1 MKFDYILISGAVV
14 GLIILLGAVLK
25 KLYDWLSPYPYMK
38 KKNQYGTF
46 RYDPQSQMF
55 KAEIN
60 WCCQNTV
67 TAYWGCADHS
77 SESGLQIQRYF
88 NDLMIYSPMWD
99 QKVRSHIVNDIFT
112 IPASIH
118 DDIRK
123 TISKTKLYEQL
134 IMDFVAIYQNGM
146 VEFGM
151 KLHRNNDQYYILVLA
166 YLNGEIQIMD
176 MQKIKE

>member
-1 MKFDYILISGAVV
+1 MKFDYILIGGALV

-25 KLYDWLSPYPYMK
+25 KLYDWLTPYPYMK

-46 RYDPQSQMF
+46 LYDPQLQMF

-60 WCCQNTV
+60 WCCQNIV
-67 TAYWGCADHS
+67 TAYWCCADHS

-99 QKVRSHIVNDIFT
+99 QKVRSHIVNEIFT
-112 IPASIH
+112 KPASIH
-118 DDIRK
+118 EDIRK

-134 IMDFVAIYQNGM
+134 IMDFVAISHNGM

-151 KLHRNNDQYYILVLA
+151 KLHSNNDQFYYIKVLA
-166 YLNGEIQIMD
+166 YRDGGLQTADIAKD
-176 MQKIKE
+176 